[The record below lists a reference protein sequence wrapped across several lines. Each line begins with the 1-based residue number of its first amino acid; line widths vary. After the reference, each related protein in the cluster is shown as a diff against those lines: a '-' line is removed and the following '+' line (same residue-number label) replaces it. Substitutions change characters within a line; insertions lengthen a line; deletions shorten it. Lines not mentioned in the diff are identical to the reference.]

1 VLRSYRLLFAAIKYL
16 GSLAVMKFMG
26 RWAMFVGVILMF
38 ALASQIANAQLL
50 TIEEAQ
56 KLSKATGRP
65 ILAMAGSK
73 T

>member
-1 VLRSYRLLFAAIKYL
+1 VAFVAACDWAL
-16 GSLAVMKFMG
+16 GAEM
-26 RWAMFVGVILMF
+26 
-38 ALASQIANAQLL
+38 L
-50 TIEEAQ
+50 TMEQAE

>member
-1 VLRSYRLLFAAIKYL
+1 MRPRWQLTMLLMVAACDW
-16 GSLAVMKFMG
+16 GMG
-26 RWAMFVGVILMF
+26 AEM
-38 ALASQIANAQLL
+38 L
-50 TIEEAQ
+50 TMEQAE

>member
-1 VLRSYRLLFAAIKYL
+1 MKPSWQLTVLLIVSACD
-16 GSLAVMKFMG
+16 
-26 RWAMFVGVILMF
+26 WAKGAEM
-38 ALASQIANAQLL
+38 L
-50 TIEEAQ
+50 TMEQAE

>member
-1 VLRSYRLLFAAIKYL
+1 MKPRWQLTMLLVVAACDW
-16 GSLAVMKFMG
+16 AVGAEM
-26 RWAMFVGVILMF
+26 
-38 ALASQIANAQLL
+38 L
-50 TIEEAQ
+50 TMEQAE

>member
-1 VLRSYRLLFAAIKYL
+1 MRPRWQLTMLLMVAA
-16 GSLAVMKFMG
+16 GD
-26 RWAMFVGVILMF
+26 WAMGAEM
-38 ALASQIANAQLL
+38 L
-50 TIEEAQ
+50 TMEQAE

>member
-1 VLRSYRLLFAAIKYL
+1 MRPRWQLTMLLMVAACDW
-16 GSLAVMKFMG
+16 VMGAEM
-26 RWAMFVGVILMF
+26 
-38 ALASQIANAQLL
+38 L
-50 TIEEAQ
+50 TMEQAE

>member
-1 VLRSYRLLFAAIKYL
+1 
-16 GSLAVMKFMG
+16 MKFMG

>member
-1 VLRSYRLLFAAIKYL
+1 MKPRWQLTMLLVVAACDW
-16 GSLAVMKFMG
+16 GMG
-26 RWAMFVGVILMF
+26 AEM
-38 ALASQIANAQLL
+38 L
-50 TIEEAQ
+50 TMEQAE

>member
-1 VLRSYRLLFAAIKYL
+1 MRPRWQLTMLLMIAACDWAL
-16 GSLAVMKFMG
+16 GAEM
-26 RWAMFVGVILMF
+26 
-38 ALASQIANAQLL
+38 L
-50 TIEEAQ
+50 TMEKAE